1 MRNIRQRG
9 TAFVLA
15 LVVGLGM
22 VMSSTPA
29 YAHDGE
35 RLRALRCRILLHNI
49 AEATENNYP
58 RLAAFLQARYDEL
71 CK

>member
-29 YAHDGE
+29 YAEDGE
-35 RLRALRCRILLHNI
+35 RFRALRCRILQHNI
-49 AEATENNYP
+49 AEATGKYP
-58 RLAAFLQARYDEL
+58 RWRVPPGPLRRL